1 MIQDKDK
8 INLINWNIVS
18 INPKEKNWNWIDLF
32 CVWANS
38 TQSIIGFS
46 LIASLYILYDISFLL
61 VLCSSLFAAFLVCFF
76 ANLISKPSQKYGLP
90 FPVILRISTGI
101 IGAKYIS
108 LFRGIVGIFMFGVQ
122 TYFISKSIGYLIRIF
137 IYKIEPSLLEQ
148 ELFLYFFMGL
158 NSIDLFSLVLTLI
171 IQYTFFSAGAKINRT
186 FIKFSA
192 FFVYFGLIFFS
203 FLIISE
209 NFSALKETLK
219 EIIVVENIFIKENI
233 NPFLTITGTMF
244 AYLSI
249 MILSFGDFSRYVK
262 NNSEIIKGNLSL
274 LINLLLFSFFAI
286 IIVLGS
292 QIIFSN
298 NNIQIERILT
308 NPADIIGKF
317 DNAYITVVVLFF
329 ILFASLSTNLIAN
342 YIPSQNVLLNFLP
355 SKLNL
360 KGSGLIIIFF
370 ALLVGIFW
378 EAILSKIGILSI
390 VDTFASF
397 FGPIFGIMVVDYYIT
412 KKGTI
417 INKLVFSSGTESS
430 YYYSSGWHI
439 KAIYSILI
447 GFIFAASTIWN
458 TNLMFLQSYSWIIGA
473 FVAAFVYYLLA
484 IE

>member
-76 ANLISKPSQKYGLP
+76 AHLISKPSQKYGLP

-209 NFSALKETLK
+209 NYSALKETLK
-219 EIIVVENIFIKENI
+219 EIIVKLLKEI
-233 NPFLTITGTMF
+233 
-244 AYLSI
+244 
-249 MILSFGDFSRYVK
+249 
-262 NNSEIIKGNLSL
+262 
-274 LINLLLFSFFAI
+274 
-286 IIVLGS
+286 
-292 QIIFSN
+292 
-298 NNIQIERILT
+298 
-308 NPADIIGKF
+308 
-317 DNAYITVVVLFF
+317 
-329 ILFASLSTNLIAN
+329 
-342 YIPSQNVLLNFLP
+342 
-355 SKLNL
+355 
-360 KGSGLIIIFF
+360 
-370 ALLVGIFW
+370 
-378 EAILSKIGILSI
+378 
-390 VDTFASF
+390 
-397 FGPIFGIMVVDYYIT
+397 
-412 KKGTI
+412 
-417 INKLVFSSGTESS
+417 
-430 YYYSSGWHI
+430 
-439 KAIYSILI
+439 
-447 GFIFAASTIWN
+447 
-458 TNLMFLQSYSWIIGA
+458 
-473 FVAAFVYYLLA
+473 
-484 IE
+484 

>member
-61 VLCSSLFAAFLVCFF
+61 VLCSSLLAAFLVCFF

-171 IQYTFFSAGAKINRT
+171 IQYIFFSAGAKINRT

-262 NNSEIIKGNLSL
+262 NNL
-274 LINLLLFSFFAI
+274 
-286 IIVLGS
+286 
-292 QIIFSN
+292 
-298 NNIQIERILT
+298 RT
-308 NPADIIGKF
+308 
-317 DNAYITVVVLFF
+317 
-329 ILFASLSTNLIAN
+329 
-342 YIPSQNVLLNFLP
+342 
-355 SKLNL
+355 
-360 KGSGLIIIFF
+360 
-370 ALLVGIFW
+370 
-378 EAILSKIGILSI
+378 
-390 VDTFASF
+390 
-397 FGPIFGIMVVDYYIT
+397 
-412 KKGTI
+412 
-417 INKLVFSSGTESS
+417 
-430 YYYSSGWHI
+430 
-439 KAIYSILI
+439 
-447 GFIFAASTIWN
+447 
-458 TNLMFLQSYSWIIGA
+458 
-473 FVAAFVYYLLA
+473 
-484 IE
+484 

>member
-61 VLCSSLFAAFLVCFF
+61 VLCSSLFAAFLVCLF

-203 FLIISE
+203 FIIISE
-209 NFSALKETLK
+209 NYSALKETLK
-219 EIIVVENIFIKENI
+219 EIIVTENIFIKENI

-249 MILSFGDFSRYVK
+249 MILNFGDFSRYVK
-262 NNSEIIKGNLSL
+262 TNSEIIKGNLSL

-308 NPADIIGKF
+308 NPADIIGKI

-417 INKLVFSSGTESS
+417 INKDVFSSGTESS

-473 FVAAFVYYLLA
+473 FFAAFVYYLLA